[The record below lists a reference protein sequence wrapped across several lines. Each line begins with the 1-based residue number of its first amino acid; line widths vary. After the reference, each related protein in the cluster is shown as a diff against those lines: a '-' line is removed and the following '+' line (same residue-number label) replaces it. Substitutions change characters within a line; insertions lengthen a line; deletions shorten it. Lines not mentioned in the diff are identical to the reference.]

1 MLLKRGRRANHAP
14 KVSKSEVL
22 RVFKVKN
29 GVFGRIKGEKWRF
42 GTNLGV
48 EMVFLT
54 PKMVFLG
61 VLWVK
66 MAFLDDFAVIIDVL
80 GAK

>member
-1 MLLKRGRRANHAP
+1 
-14 KVSKSEVL
+14 
-22 RVFKVKN
+22 
-29 GVFGRIKGEKWRF
+29 
-42 GTNLGV
+42 
-48 EMVFLT
+48 MVFLT